1 MQSQN
6 LELHIISI
14 KEFAKYPFCSPK
26 LHAMY
31 VMHATFLNS
40 NIKLNKIKMV
50 KQKNIKSK
58 KIKNNSQTSQEQSH
72 DCSPRD
78 VSDGIR
84 NLAKTSSRSQNI
96 ILDLCGE
103 LEVGAT

>member
-6 LELHIISI
+6 LELHIICV
-14 KEFAKYPFCSPK
+14 KDFAKYSF
-26 LHAMY
+26 
-31 VMHATFLNS
+31 
-40 NIKLNKIKMV
+40 
-50 KQKNIKSK
+50 
-58 KIKNNSQTSQEQSH
+58 
-72 DCSPRD
+72 CSPRD